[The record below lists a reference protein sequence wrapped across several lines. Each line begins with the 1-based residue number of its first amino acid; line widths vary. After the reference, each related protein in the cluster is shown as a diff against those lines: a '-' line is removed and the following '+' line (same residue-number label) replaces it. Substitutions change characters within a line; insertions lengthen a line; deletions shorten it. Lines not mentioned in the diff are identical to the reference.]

1 MNDVKKIVRK
11 EQLARLLLFMDVPVC
26 VVVRRESESVIE
38 SLDKHHGVESIE

>member
-26 VVVRRESESVIE
+26 VVVRKSESVIE